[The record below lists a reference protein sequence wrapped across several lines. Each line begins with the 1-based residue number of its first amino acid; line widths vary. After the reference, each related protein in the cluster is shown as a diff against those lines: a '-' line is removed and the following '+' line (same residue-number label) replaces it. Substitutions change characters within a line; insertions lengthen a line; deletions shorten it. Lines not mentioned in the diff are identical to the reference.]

1 MPLNPNRLRR
11 IRSFLN
17 QHNKISLLMAVLGM
31 LLSSWM
37 GCVHAAPTTD
47 GVSAQSDRRFDRS
60 HYLIPGFSNHLI
72 DIDILVYHDLLSARR
87 AAKRH
92 DTLRLR
98 IALADANG
106 HLLQMATPPTL
117 AGLRDRI
124 VSVAEEIQAQ
134 SPAFNAR
141 TWIGL
146 IASIQHLSIPKADRS
161 AREQLLQTAHLG
173 QEHAKKG
180 HWRQASSQI
189 AQLTAEIEITA
200 HVFPTADLRQHV
212 RTAIEAASHGTP
224 LWKDAARAVDAA
236 INDTQWLIRPNGQN
250 MIRAYDSAV
259 AAYAEWPQAWDSRKS
274 LRQAAWYLQRTN
286 DMHKLGSEFEKAAVS
301 NLNLP
306 TIAHLQHVLALDIH
320 HSRDKMSH
328 PAPRLPG

>member
-1 MPLNPNRLRR
+1 MPLKPNRLRR

-17 QHNKISLLMAVLGM
+17 QRNKISLLMMLLGM
-31 LLSSWM
+31 MLTGWM

-47 GVSAQSDRRFDRS
+47 GVSAQSDRRFDHN

-72 DIDILVYHDLLSARR
+72 DIDILVYHDLLSAKS

-92 DTLRLR
+92 DILRLR

-106 HLLQMATPPTL
+106 HLLQMATPPAL

-124 VSVAEEIQAQ
+124 VTVEEGIQA
-134 SPAFNAR
+134 R
-141 TWIGL
+141 TPVFSTDAWKGL
-146 IASIQHLSIPKADRS
+146 ITSIQRLPMPKADRS
-161 AREQLLQTAHLG
+161 ARQQLLHTAYLG

-200 HVFPTADLRQHV
+200 HVFPTADLRQQV
-212 RTAIEAASHGTP
+212 RTAIEAASHGAP
-224 LWKDAARAVDAA
+224 LWKDAARAVDTA

-286 DMHKLGSEFEKAAVS
+286 DMHKLGSEFEKAAAS
-301 NLNLP
+301 SLNLP